1 MSTSSK
7 LKIGLLVG
15 TIVVVVALALIVVFR
30 YPPDKAATHTDVPAF
45 D

>member
-1 MSTSSK
+1 MSTSAK

-15 TIVVVVALALIVVFR
+15 TIVVALALIVVFR
-30 YPPDKAATHTDVPAF
+30 YPPDEAATHTDVPAF